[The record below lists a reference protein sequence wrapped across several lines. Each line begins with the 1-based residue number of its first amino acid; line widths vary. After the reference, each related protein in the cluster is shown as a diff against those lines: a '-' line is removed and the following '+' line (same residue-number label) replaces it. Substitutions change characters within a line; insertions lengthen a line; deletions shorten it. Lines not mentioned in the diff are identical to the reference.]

1 MMKKIL
7 LFSIASLLSAF
18 PNFVSAQIPG
28 ELEINNSQVNQQRQ
42 EVTELSENEL
52 RGLLSTACDNS
63 STRNERVVARRI
75 ANGVNTSLST
85 EKLNEL
91 TKTAIEIKDLPIKE
105 KLALCQN

>member
-1 MMKKIL
+1 MKKIL

-28 ELEINNSQVNQQRQ
+28 ELEINNSQMNQQQ
-42 EVTELSENEL
+42 QQQVTELSENEL

-63 STRNERVVARRI
+63 STRNTGVVARKI
-75 ANGVNTSLST
+75 ANEVNTSLST

-91 TKTAIEIKDLPIKE
+91 TKTAIEIKELPIKE